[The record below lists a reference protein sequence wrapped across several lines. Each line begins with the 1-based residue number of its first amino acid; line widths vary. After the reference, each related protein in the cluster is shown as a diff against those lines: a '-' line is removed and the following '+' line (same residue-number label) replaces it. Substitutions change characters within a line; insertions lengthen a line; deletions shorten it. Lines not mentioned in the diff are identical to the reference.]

1 MNLLGGASFQR
12 MESAI
17 SAASL
22 RQSVLANN
30 IANVDTPYY
39 KRSDV
44 AFEEM
49 LAQAMGGQG
58 NAQALPGKVTD
69 ARHIPINGSSM
80 SSLPMPQVVTENS
93 TSINNNR
100 NNVDIDKEMAL
111 MAENQLRYNL
121 FVQQINHDVK
131 MMRTAIEGRG

>member
-1 MNLLGGASFQR
+1 MNSLGGAAFQR
-12 MESAI
+12 MESAL

-30 IANVDTPYY
+30 IANVDTPHY

-49 LAQAMGGQG
+49 LAQAMGGQSG
-58 NAQALPGKVTD
+58 TQALPGKVTN

-80 SSLPMPQVVTENS
+80 TTVPNPQVVTENS

-121 FVQQINHDVK
+121 LVQQINHDVK